1 MDREVEI
8 ARDVIKGAVEEA
20 GLKVVN
26 ILLFGSRA
34 RGDYRRDS
42 DWDFYVIVDRDIHF
56 SERREISRRIRRK
69 LAELKIPNDIIIQSV
84 SVVDRRKDDVGCL
97 AYYVLREGVSV
108 YE

>member
-1 MDREVEI
+1 MMDREVEI
-8 ARDVIKGAVEEA
+8 ARDVIKGAVEDA

-34 RGDYRRDS
+34 RGDYRRGS

-69 LAELKIPNDIIIQSV
+69 LAELKIPND
-84 SVVDRRKDDVGCL
+84 KDDVGCL

-108 YE
+108 YEWGDR